1 MTMKLFRWA
10 LTVNTLLL
18 SCIIKD
24 RNTFHRFD
32 KFNSKYNPVGESRL
46 REIFIETDNAIGG
59 RYFADILK
67 VRWSC

>member
-1 MTMKLFRWA
+1 MAVVLLFINHKY
-10 LTVNTLLL
+10 TNIVVH
-18 SCIIKD
+18 IKD

-59 RYFADILK
+59 RYFAKILK
-67 VRWSC
+67 VRLVI